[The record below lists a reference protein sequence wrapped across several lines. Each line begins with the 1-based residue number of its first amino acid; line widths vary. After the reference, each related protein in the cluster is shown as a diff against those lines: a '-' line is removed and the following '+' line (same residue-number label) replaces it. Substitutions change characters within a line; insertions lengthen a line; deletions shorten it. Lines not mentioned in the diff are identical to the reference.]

1 MNQCRSW
8 GAGKKPIYRSRAP
21 ETEGAEEPPSRMH
34 WPCDTSW
41 TGIIHPSTGELAES
55 LHACI
60 QPPPTIIFFAR
71 QTPLSLPLS
80 RLSPTASS
88 LPRAA
93 LSACAV
99 GRRWLPVCH
108 APTPALLSAARRP
121 WRAPSSADARAPKAG
136 LTFDARLFFFLK
148 KSG

>member
-21 ETEGAEEPPSRMH
+21 EKEGAEEPPSRMH

-41 TGIIHPSTGELAES
+41 TGVIHPSTGELAES

-71 QTPLSLPLS
+71 QTPLSLPVSSLS
-80 RLSPTASS
+80 NPSS

-99 GRRWLPVCH
+99 GRRWLPR
-108 APTPALLSAARRP
+108 ADPRPPLRRATPVQSPFQCRRP
-121 WRAPSSADARAPKAG
+121 SPQSRFDLWRPP
-136 LTFDARLFFFLK
+136 LFFLLK
-148 KSG
+148 NSG